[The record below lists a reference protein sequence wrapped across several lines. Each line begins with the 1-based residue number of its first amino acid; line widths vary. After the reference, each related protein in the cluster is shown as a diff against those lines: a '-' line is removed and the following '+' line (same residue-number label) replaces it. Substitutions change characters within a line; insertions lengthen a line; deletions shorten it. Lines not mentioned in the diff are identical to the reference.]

1 MSPSPVTGDKNVPG
15 DDVMRPRPRGH
26 PMAAPKQGRTSE
38 RSCRGGATTRIVGA
52 IVVAVVVV
60 TAVGAE
66 VVTVVI
72 VVPAAPEVTAA
83 VGVVVAL
90 PGEQWKRK

>member
-1 MSPSPVTGDKNVPG
+1 M
-15 DDVMRPRPRGH
+15 
-26 PMAAPKQGRTSE
+26 
-38 RSCRGGATTRIVGA
+38 RGGHTNIGA

-83 VGVVVAL
+83 VGVVVAYRESS
-90 PGEQWKRK
+90 GSGSDSSGQHWETAAVA